1 MNLKYE
7 VTYYITISMK
17 DQIFDD
23 KSITAAGLM
32 TTEGE
37 INKFSFTEQVSL
49 VFDDMVSRS
58 IPGYDYVQDLT
69 ANLVQTLNLTKD
81 DIIYDLGCSTGTSLL
96 KIAISLETKPKLVG
110 IDTSAPM
117 IKRAKE
123 KSSAFGLAQDI
134 EFLEADILN
143 FELKPAKCILSHY
156 TIQFIEPSLRAEIFK
171 NIYNSLIPGGYFLF
185 SEKVFHNDIQ
195 FENFT
200 TKHYYDF
207 KERNGYSKLEIMRK
221 RQALENV
228 LRPYTTEQNLAAL
241 RDAGFNFVDIVS
253 KQLCFVTFVAKRS

>member
-1 MNLKYE
+1 
-7 VTYYITISMK
+7 MK

-32 TTEGE
+32 TTQGE

-58 IPGYDYVQDLT
+58 IPAYDYVQDLT
-69 ANLVQTLNLTKD
+69 ANLAQTLNLNEQ

-96 KIAISLETKPKLVG
+96 KIAVSLDSKPKLIG

-123 KSSAFGLAQDI
+123 KASAFDLSEQI

-143 FELKPAKCILSHY
+143 FELKAAKCILSHY
-156 TIQFIEPSLRAEIFK
+156 TIQFIDPSLRASILK
-171 NIYNSLIPGGYFLF
+171 KIYNALSPGGYFLF
-185 SEKVFHNDIQ
+185 SEKVYHEDKD
-195 FENFT
+195 FEDFT

-228 LRPYTTEQNLAAL
+228 LRPYTTEQNLQAL
-241 RDAGFNFVDIVS
+241 KESGFNFVDVVS
-253 KQLCFVTFVAKRS
+253 KQLCFVTFVAKK